1 MIYVDSHKIHPDWWK
16 LLLAPSLQ
24 KDDSAK
30 QEMWRVENK
39 FLISTYSYNAGPP
52 RL

>member
-1 MIYVDSHKIHPDWWK
+1 MLILIKFTQTDEK